1 MAQSTDKVCAGT
13 RKSSVADEGEEK
25 MAPARDEVFSCSQP
39 RALQRDKH
47 SVKEKSPVELL
58 ADVISLVNR
67 APLCPQKAKEITDAI
82 HRLHSAHCL
91 QYMNFHVQDEKE
103 LQLLF
108 NDC

>member
-1 MAQSTDKVCAGT
+1 MYAKVYAKVKKLVCKRT
-13 RKSSVADEGEEK
+13 SEFCMRKDRVA
-25 MAPARDEVFSCSQP
+25 A
-39 RALQRDKH
+39 ALQRDKH
-47 SVKEKSPVELL
+47 SANEKSPVELL